1 MIRVTIV
8 FDNMQECSGLF
19 ETHDDANDF
28 MIALLDCTESVNT
41 FGIEEV
47 QDD

>member
-28 MIALLDCTESVNT
+28 MIALLDCTECVDG
-41 FGIEEV
+41 FVVEEV